1 MGMTDVNKVIVVQ
14 EKTRDSLIRD
24 AGTVAASWAM
34 IFPGWLIGS
43 NALQFMG
50 AVLFMIVILV
60 RSSGLRKSMT
70 YTPEEA
76 LAEIQKIIKEREEA

>member
-1 MGMTDVNKVIVVQ
+1 MTDVTKVIVVA
-14 EKTRDSLIRD
+14 EKPRDSLIRD

-34 IFPGWLIGS
+34 IFPGWLVGS
-43 NALQFMG
+43 SALQFMG

-70 YTPEEA
+70 YTPEQA
-76 LAEIQKIIKEREEA
+76 LAEVQKIVDERGQHGT